1 MNAEEVERQMK
12 PARDEWQERY
22 DLRRAE
28 LARRRAEQ
36 WRDQMRREGHGNKGK
51 RPLTLEEI
59 HELQRRQS
67 DIMAAYVVAVIV
79 LLVAI
84 YIISAVIGVV
94 S

>member
-1 MNAEEVERQMK
+1 MNAEEVEQRIEA
-12 PARDEWQERY
+12 ARAEWQEQTARY
-22 DLRRAE
+22 
-28 LARRRAEQ
+28 RAEQ
-36 WRDQMRREGHGNKGK
+36 WQEAMRQEGHDKGK

-67 DIMAAYVVAVIV
+67 DMMAAYVVAVIV

-84 YIISAVIGVV
+84 YIVSAIIGVV